1 MYLCF
6 WKYVL
11 IIYLKIKKHVLI
23 FGKMGINV
31 FAFYVIMEKLVK
43 KKSLWKNVYYLIYFS
58 YYFIITIFYL
68 LNVISCFNFI
78 GFNYIKIK
86 LKQYH
91 ACL

>member
-43 KKSLWKNVYYLIYFS
+43 KK
-58 YYFIITIFYL
+58 
-68 LNVISCFNFI
+68 VIMEKCVLFNI
-78 GFNYIKIK
+78 
-86 LKQYH
+86 L
-91 ACL
+91 

>member
-43 KKSLWKNVYYLIYFS
+43 KKSHYGKMC
-58 YYFIITIFYL
+58 TI
-68 LNVISCFNFI
+68 
-78 GFNYIKIK
+78 
-86 LKQYH
+86 
-91 ACL
+91 